1 MTTASGEQIKASEAP
16 AVAWLPSA
24 LQKRLRAAASAGEAT
39 FGDDLVS
46 VLLVGAAA
54 APNRRDRARSPLVI
68 YVVKEVDEER
78 AAAGLASSFEGE
90 LGLRVLCHQE
100 LIRSADAEALEIAEW
115 RDRHVLLAGRN
126 PFADLTVDKEHLR
139 LGLEAGFRRLGQR
152 LRNRRIA
159 HRAGVHAPPQAIRSA
174 FERLVVL
181 AHHTLLFFDD
191 PAPNKETEL
200 LVAYGKRG
208 GFDTT
213 ALLALETQL
222 RSRKAVGERLAALLA
237 LGDAV
242 AAGVKLIDEA

>member
-1 MTTASGEQIKASEAP
+1 MSAESEEWINASEAP
-16 AVAWLPSA
+16 PVVWLPKA
-24 LQKRLRAAASAGEAT
+24 LQKRLRAAALAGEAT

-46 VLLVGAAA
+46 VLLVGSAA
-54 APNRRDRARSPLVI
+54 APNRRDRARSPLVLYI
-68 YVVKEVDEER
+68 VSEVDEER

-100 LIRSADAEALEIAEW
+100 LVRSADAEALEIAEW

-126 PFADLTVDKEHLR
+126 PFAELEVDTEHLR

-159 HRAGVHAPPQAIRSA
+159 HRAGVHAPPEAIRSA

-181 AHHTLLFFDD
+181 AHHTLLFFGDA
-191 PAPNKETEL
+191 APNKETEL
-200 LVAYGKRG
+200 LVAYGTRG

-213 ALLALETQL
+213 ELLALEAKL
-222 RSRKAVGERLAALLA
+222 RSGKAVGERLAALLA
-237 LGDAV
+237 LGEAV